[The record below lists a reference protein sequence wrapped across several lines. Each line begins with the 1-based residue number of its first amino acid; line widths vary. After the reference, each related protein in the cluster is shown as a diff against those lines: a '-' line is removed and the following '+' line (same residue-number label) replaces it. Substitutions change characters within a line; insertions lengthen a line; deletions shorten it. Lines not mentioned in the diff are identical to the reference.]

1 MAINTLQYSQ
11 QFQTVLDAQML
22 ASATSAFMEA
32 NAGQVKYDG
41 GDTVHIPEISMQG
54 LAKYDRDEGFNQ
66 GSVTLK
72 FNPYKM
78 TQDRGRTFQLD
89 SMDVNETNFVATA
102 GTVMGEFQRT
112 QVIPEIDSYRYSK
125 IAALATAENKVK
137 TGFTPAVATI
147 LEKLEAEI
155 TDIQDVVGEDEGLI
169 IVMSTK
175 LRTILNNADKFNRYL
190 NVAEFKNGSVN
201 TTVKSFNDIP
211 ILGVPSA
218 RMKTA
223 YVFNDGKTAN
233 QQAGG
238 FKADTAA
245 KDINWIIMPQRAP
258 IAVSK
263 TDKVRVFTPDINQKA
278 DAWKIDYRKY
288 HDLWIPKNRFAAI
301 RVNTGA

>member
-125 IAALATAENKVK
+125 IAALATAENKVT

-155 TDIQDVVGEDEGLI
+155 TEIQDVVGEDEGLI
-169 IVMSTK
+169 VVMSTK

-190 NVAEFKNGSVN
+190 NVAEFKNGSIN

>member
-125 IAALATAENKVK
+125 IAALATAENKVA

-155 TDIQDVVGEDEGLI
+155 TEIQDVVGEDEGLI
-169 IVMSTK
+169 VVMSTK

-190 NVAEFKNGSVN
+190 NVAEFKNGSIN

-238 FKADTAA
+238 FKADTGA

>member
-1 MAINTLQYSQ
+1 MPINTLQYSQ

-22 ASATSAFMEA
+22 AGATSAFMEA

-89 SMDVNETNFVATA
+89 SMDVNETNFVASA

-125 IAALATAENKVK
+125 IAALATAENKVT

-155 TDIQDVVGEDEGLI
+155 TEIQDVVGEDEGLI

-223 YVFNDGKTAN
+223 YIFNDGKTAS

-238 FKADTAA
+238 FKADTGA

-263 TDKVRVFTPDINQKA
+263 TDKVRVFTPELNQKA

>member
-1 MAINTLQYSQ
+1 MPINTLQYSQ

-125 IAALATAENKVK
+125 IAALATAENKVT

-155 TDIQDVVGEDEGLI
+155 TEIQDVVGEDEGLI
-169 IVMSTK
+169 VVMSTK

-190 NVAEFKNGSVN
+190 NVAEFKNGSIN

-238 FKADTAA
+238 FKADTGA

>member
-1 MAINTLQYSQ
+1 MPINTLQYSQ

-89 SMDVNETNFVATA
+89 PMDVNETNFVATA

-125 IAALATAENKVK
+125 IAALATAENKVT

-155 TDIQDVVGEDEGLI
+155 TEIQDVVGEDEGLI
-169 IVMSTK
+169 VVMSTK

-190 NVAEFKNGSVN
+190 NVAEFKNGSIN

-238 FKADTAA
+238 FKADTGA

-263 TDKVRVFTPDINQKA
+263 TDKVRVFTPDVNQKA

>member
-125 IAALATAENKVK
+125 IAALATAENKVT

-155 TDIQDVVGEDEGLI
+155 TEIQDVVGEDEGLI

-238 FKADTAA
+238 FKADTGA

-263 TDKVRVFTPDINQKA
+263 TDKVRVFTPELNQKA

>member
-22 ASATSAFMEA
+22 AGATSAFMEA

-41 GDTVHIPEISMQG
+41 GDTVHIPEVSMQG

-102 GTVMGEFQRT
+102 GAVMGEFQRT
-112 QVIPEIDSYRYSK
+112 QVIPEIDAYRYSK
-125 IAALATAENKVK
+125 ISALATAENKVT

-155 TDIQDVVGEDEGLI
+155 TEIQDVVGEEEGLI

-238 FKADTAA
+238 FKADTGA

-263 TDKVRVFTPDINQKA
+263 TDKVRIFTPELNQKA

>member
-125 IAALATAENKVK
+125 ISALATAENKVT

-155 TDIQDVVGEDEGLI
+155 TEIQDVVGEEEGLI

-263 TDKVRVFTPDINQKA
+263 TDKVRIFTPELNQKA

>member
-78 TQDRGRTFQLD
+78 TQDRGRTLQLD

-125 IAALATAENKVK
+125 IAALATAENKVT

-155 TDIQDVVGEDEGLI
+155 TEIQDVVGEDEGLI
-169 IVMSTK
+169 VVMSTK

-190 NVAEFKNGSVN
+190 NVAEFKNGSIN

-238 FKADTAA
+238 FKADTGA

>member
-125 IAALATAENKVK
+125 IAALATAENKVT

-155 TDIQDVVGEDEGLI
+155 TEIQDVVGEDEGLI

-175 LRTILNNADKFNRYL
+175 LRAILNNADKFNRYL

-238 FKADTAA
+238 FKADTGA
-245 KDINWIIMPQRAP
+245 KEINWIIMPQRAP

-263 TDKVRVFTPDINQKA
+263 TDKVRVFTPELNQKA

>member
-125 IAALATAENKVK
+125 IAALATAENKVT

-155 TDIQDVVGEDEGLI
+155 TEIQDVVGEDEGLI
-169 IVMSTK
+169 VVMSTK

-190 NVAEFKNGSVN
+190 NVAEFKNGSIN

-238 FKADTAA
+238 FKADTGA

-288 HDLWIPKNRFAAI
+288 HDLWIPKNCFAAI

>member
-22 ASATSAFMEA
+22 AGATSAFMEA

-125 IAALATAENKVK
+125 IAALATAESKVT

-245 KDINWIIMPQRAP
+245 KDINWIIMPQSAP

-263 TDKVRVFTPDINQKA
+263 TDKVRVFTPELNQKA

>member
-125 IAALATAENKVK
+125 IAALATAENKVT
-137 TGFTPAVATI
+137 TGFTPSVATI

-155 TDIQDVVGEDEGLI
+155 TEIQDVVGEDEGLI
-169 IVMSTK
+169 VVMSTK

-190 NVAEFKNGSVN
+190 NVAEFKNGSIN

-238 FKADTAA
+238 FKADTGA

-263 TDKVRVFTPDINQKA
+263 TDKVRVFTPDVNQKA

>member
-89 SMDVNETNFVATA
+89 PMDVNETNFVATA

-125 IAALATAENKVK
+125 IAALATAENKVT

-155 TDIQDVVGEDEGLI
+155 TEIQDVVGEDEGLI
-169 IVMSTK
+169 VVMSTK

-190 NVAEFKNGSVN
+190 NVAEFKNGSIN

-238 FKADTAA
+238 FKADTGA

-263 TDKVRVFTPDINQKA
+263 TDKVRVFTPDVNQKA

>member
-22 ASATSAFMEA
+22 AGATSAFMEA

-125 IAALATAENKVK
+125 IAALATAENKVT

-155 TDIQDVVGEDEGLI
+155 TEIQDVVGEDEGLI

-175 LRTILNNADKFNRYL
+175 LRTILNNSDKFNRYL

-223 YVFNDGKTAN
+223 YIFNDGKTAN

-263 TDKVRVFTPDINQKA
+263 TDKVRVFTPELNQKA

-301 RVNTGA
+301 RVNTGV

>member
-89 SMDVNETNFVATA
+89 AMDVNETNFVATA

-125 IAALATAENKVK
+125 IAALATAENKVT

-155 TDIQDVVGEDEGLI
+155 TEIQDVVGEDEDLI
-169 IVMSTK
+169 VVMSTK
-175 LRTILNNADKFNRYL
+175 LRTILNNADKINRYL
-190 NVAEFKNGSVN
+190 NVAEFKNGSIN

-238 FKADTAA
+238 FKADAGA

-263 TDKVRVFTPDINQKA
+263 TDKVRVFTPDVNQKA

>member
-125 IAALATAENKVK
+125 IAALATAENKVT

-155 TDIQDVVGEDEGLI
+155 TEIQDVVGEDDGLI
-169 IVMSTK
+169 VVMSTK

-190 NVAEFKNGSVN
+190 NVAEFKNGSIN

-238 FKADTAA
+238 FKADTGA

>member
-1 MAINTLQYSQ
+1 MPVNTLQYSQ

-22 ASATSAFMEA
+22 AGATSSFMEA

-54 LAKYDRDEGFNQ
+54 LAKYDRDEGFNR

-72 FNPYKM
+72 FTPYKM
-78 TQDRGRTFQLD
+78 TQDRGRTFSLD
-89 SMDVNETNFVATA
+89 AMDVNETNFVATA

-112 QVIPEIDSYRYSK
+112 QVIPEIDAYRYSK
-125 IAALATAENKVK
+125 IAALATAKSR
-137 TGFTPAVATI
+137 TTAAFTPTAANI
-147 LEKLEAEI
+147 LEKLEADI
-155 TDIQDVVGEDEGLI
+155 TEIQDVIGEDEGLV

-175 LRTILNNADKFNRYL
+175 LRTILNNADKFNKYL
-190 NVAEFKNGSVN
+190 DVTQFRAGAIDTK
-201 TTVKSFNDIP
+201 VKSFNEIP

-223 YVFNDGKTAN
+223 YVFADGKTAN

-263 TDKVRVFTPDINQKA
+263 TDKVRVFDPDTNQSG

-288 HDLWIPKNRFAAI
+288 HDLWIPEQRFASI

>member
-1 MAINTLQYSQ
+1 MPINTLQYSQ

-22 ASATSAFMEA
+22 AGATSAFMEA

-89 SMDVNETNFVATA
+89 STDVNETNFVATA

-125 IAALATAENKVK
+125 IAALATAESKVT

-155 TDIQDVVGEDEGLI
+155 TEIQDVVGEDEGLI

-238 FKADTAA
+238 FKADTGA

-263 TDKVRVFTPDINQKA
+263 TDKVRVFTPELNQKA

>member
-41 GDTVHIPEISMQG
+41 GDTVHIPEVSMQG

-125 IAALATAENKVK
+125 IAALATAENKVT

-155 TDIQDVVGEDEGLI
+155 TEIQDVVGEEEGLI

-238 FKADTAA
+238 FKADTGA

-263 TDKVRVFTPDINQKA
+263 TDKVRVFTPELNQKA

>member
-89 SMDVNETNFVATA
+89 AMDVNETNFVATA

-125 IAALATAENKVK
+125 ISALATAENKV
-137 TGFTPAVATI
+137 TANFTPAVATI

-155 TDIQDVVGEDEGLI
+155 TEIQDVVGEDEGLI

-238 FKADTAA
+238 FKADTGA
-245 KDINWIIMPQRAP
+245 KDINWIIMPQSAP

-263 TDKVRVFTPDINQKA
+263 TDKVRVFTPDLNQKA

>member
-1 MAINTLQYSQ
+1 MPINTLQYSQ

-112 QVIPEIDSYRYSK
+112 QVIPEIDAYRYSK
-125 IAALATAENKVK
+125 IAALATAENKVT

-155 TDIQDVVGEDEGLI
+155 TEIQDVVGEDEGLI
-169 IVMSTK
+169 VVMSTK

-190 NVAEFKNGSVN
+190 NVAEFKNGSIN

-238 FKADTAA
+238 FKADTGA

>member
-22 ASATSAFMEA
+22 AGATTAFMEA

-125 IAALATAENKVK
+125 IAALATAENKVT

-155 TDIQDVVGEDEGLI
+155 TEIQDVVGEDEGLI
-169 IVMSTK
+169 VVMSTK

-190 NVAEFKNGSVN
+190 NVAEFKNGSIN

-238 FKADTAA
+238 FKADTGA

>member
-22 ASATSAFMEA
+22 AGATSAFMEA

-125 IAALATAENKVK
+125 IAALATAENKVT

-155 TDIQDVVGEDEGLI
+155 TEIQDVVGEDEGLI

-238 FKADTAA
+238 FKADTGA
-245 KDINWIIMPQRAP
+245 KEINWIIMPQRAP

-263 TDKVRVFTPDINQKA
+263 TDKVRVFTPELNQKA

-301 RVNTGA
+301 CVNTGA

>member
-1 MAINTLQYSQ
+1 MPINTLQYSQ

-22 ASATSAFMEA
+22 AGATSAFMEA

-125 IAALATAENKVK
+125 IAALATAENKVT

>member
-125 IAALATAENKVK
+125 IAALATAESKV
-137 TGFTPAVATI
+137 TTSFTPAVATI

-218 RMKTA
+218 RMKTQ

>member
-22 ASATSAFMEA
+22 AGATTAFMEA

-41 GDTVHIPEISMQG
+41 GDTVHIPEVSMQG

-112 QVIPEIDSYRYSK
+112 QVIPEIDAYRYSK
-125 IAALATAENKVK
+125 ISALATAENKVT

-155 TDIQDVVGEDEGLI
+155 TEIQDVVGEEEGLI

-218 RMKTA
+218 RMKTQ
-223 YVFNDGKTAN
+223 YVFADGKTAN

-238 FKADTAA
+238 FKADTGA

-263 TDKVRVFTPDINQKA
+263 TDKVRIFTPELNQKA

>member
-22 ASATSAFMEA
+22 AGATSAFMEA

-41 GDTVHIPEISMQG
+41 GDTVHIPEVSMQG

-112 QVIPEIDSYRYSK
+112 QVIPEIDAYRYSK
-125 IAALATAENKVK
+125 ISALATAENKVT

-155 TDIQDVVGEDEGLI
+155 TEIQDVVGEEEGLI
-169 IVMSTK
+169 VVMSTK

-238 FKADTAA
+238 FKADTGA

-263 TDKVRVFTPDINQKA
+263 TDKVRIFTPELNQKA

>member
-1 MAINTLQYSQ
+1 MEINTLQYSQ

-125 IAALATAENKVK
+125 IAALATAENKVT

-155 TDIQDVVGEDEGLI
+155 TEIQDVVGEDEGLI
-169 IVMSTK
+169 VVMSTK

-190 NVAEFKNGSVN
+190 NVAEFKNGSIN

-238 FKADTAA
+238 FKADTGA

-263 TDKVRVFTPDINQKA
+263 TDKVRVFTPDVNQKA

>member
-125 IAALATAENKVK
+125 IAALATAENKVT
-137 TGFTPAVATI
+137 TGFAPAVATI

-155 TDIQDVVGEDEGLI
+155 TEIQDVVGEDEGLI
-169 IVMSTK
+169 VVMSTK

>member
-22 ASATSAFMEA
+22 AGATSAFMEA

-41 GDTVHIPEISMQG
+41 GDTVHIPEVSMQG

-112 QVIPEIDSYRYSK
+112 QVIPEIDAYRYSK
-125 IAALATAENKVK
+125 ISALATAENKVT

-155 TDIQDVVGEDEGLI
+155 TEIQDVVGEEEGLI

-175 LRTILNNADKFNRYL
+175 LRTILNNADKQTKSNPHPWYRYKPRQL
-190 NVAEFKNGSVN
+190 V
-201 TTVKSFNDIP
+201 
-211 ILGVPSA
+211 
-218 RMKTA
+218 
-223 YVFNDGKTAN
+223 
-233 QQAGG
+233 
-238 FKADTAA
+238 
-245 KDINWIIMPQRAP
+245 
-258 IAVSK
+258 
-263 TDKVRVFTPDINQKA
+263 
-278 DAWKIDYRKY
+278 
-288 HDLWIPKNRFAAI
+288 
-301 RVNTGA
+301 

>member
-22 ASATSAFMEA
+22 AGATSAFMEA

-89 SMDVNETNFVATA
+89 AMDVNETNFVATA

-125 IAALATAENKVK
+125 IAALATAENKVT
-137 TGFTPAVATI
+137 TGFTPTATTI
-147 LEKLEAEI
+147 LEKIEAEI
-155 TDIQDVVGEDEGLI
+155 TDIQDVVGEDEDLI

-190 NVAEFKNGSVN
+190 NAAEFKNGSVN

-218 RMKTA
+218 RMKTQ

-238 FKADTAA
+238 FKADTTA

-263 TDKVRVFTPDINQKA
+263 TDKVRIFTPELNQKA

-288 HDLWIPKNRFAAI
+288 HDLWIPKNRFATI

>member
-125 IAALATAENKVK
+125 IAALATAENKV
-137 TGFTPAVATI
+137 TANFTPAVATI

-238 FKADTAA
+238 FKADTGA

-263 TDKVRVFTPDINQKA
+263 TDKVRVFTPELNQKA

>member
-54 LAKYDRDEGFNQ
+54 LAKYDRDDGFNQ

-112 QVIPEIDSYRYSK
+112 QVIPEIDAYRYSK
-125 IAALATAENKVK
+125 IAALATAENKVT

-155 TDIQDVVGEDEGLI
+155 TEIQDVVGEDEGLI
-169 IVMSTK
+169 VVMSTK

-190 NVAEFKNGSVN
+190 NVAEFKNGSIN

-263 TDKVRVFTPDINQKA
+263 TDKVRVFSPDINQKA

>member
-22 ASATSAFMEA
+22 AGATTAFMEA

-125 IAALATAENKVK
+125 IAALATAENKVT

-223 YVFNDGKTAN
+223 YVFNDGKTAS
-233 QQAGG
+233 QEAGG

-245 KDINWIIMPQRAP
+245 KDINWIIMPQSAP

-263 TDKVRVFTPDINQKA
+263 TDKVRVFTPDLNQKA

>member
-22 ASATSAFMEA
+22 AGATTAFMEA

-112 QVIPEIDSYRYSK
+112 QVIPEIDAYRYSK
-125 IAALATAENKVK
+125 IAALATAENKVT

-155 TDIQDVVGEDEGLI
+155 TEIQDVVGEDEGLI

-175 LRTILNNADKFNRYL
+175 LRTILNNSDKFNRYL

-238 FKADTAA
+238 FKADTGA

-263 TDKVRVFTPDINQKA
+263 TDKVRVFTPELNQKA

>member
-22 ASATSAFMEA
+22 AGATTAFMEA

-41 GDTVHIPEISMQG
+41 GDTVHIPEVSMQG

-112 QVIPEIDSYRYSK
+112 QVIPEIDAYRYSK
-125 IAALATAENKVK
+125 ISALATAENKVT

-155 TDIQDVVGEDEGLI
+155 TEIQDVVGEEEGLI

-238 FKADTAA
+238 FKADTGA

-263 TDKVRVFTPDINQKA
+263 TDKVRVFTPEINQKA

>member
-41 GDTVHIPEISMQG
+41 GDTVHIPEVSMQG

-112 QVIPEIDSYRYSK
+112 QVIPEIDAYRYSK
-125 IAALATAENKVK
+125 ISALATAENKVT

-155 TDIQDVVGEDEGLI
+155 TEIQDVVGEEEGLI

-201 TTVKSFNDIP
+201 TTVKSFNDTP

-238 FKADTAA
+238 FKADTGA

-263 TDKVRVFTPDINQKA
+263 TDKVRIFTPELNQKA

>member
-41 GDTVHIPEISMQG
+41 GDTVYIPEISMQG

-125 IAALATAENKVK
+125 IAALATAENKVT

-169 IVMSTK
+169 VVMSTK